1 MIQLYT
7 TFKAYSVFL
16 VSIFLMGLGISLV
29 TLAYLGTTAITSTPY
44 VLSLFTPLSFGMYT
58 MLFNTMYVL
67 IQILLLKGDFPKI
80 QYLQLLVGPVL
91 GYSIDFWSPY
101 ISLIEKPNYF
111 FQLAIVLVGCVIIAI
126 SIVIQ
131 LRANVVNNP
140 AEGVVKAIALKV
152 NKNFGT
158 VKVCFD
164 VSLVVIAVLIS
175 VVALGSISG
184 IREGTVISAVIIGLF
199 VKWTQN
205 LSIRNSKKRTSVH
218 YQ

>member
-1 MIQLYT
+1 
-7 TFKAYSVFL
+7 
-16 VSIFLMGLGISLV
+16 MGLGISLV
-29 TLAYLGTTAITSTPY
+29 TLAQLGTTAITSTPY
-44 VLSLFTPLSFGMYT
+44 VLSLFTTLSFGMYT

-101 ISLIEKPNYF
+101 ISLIEKQNYF
-111 FQLAIVLVGCVIIAI
+111 FQLTMVLVGCVIIAF
-126 SIVIQ
+126 SIVVQ
-131 LRANVVNNP
+131 LKANVVNNP

-158 VKVCFD
+158 IKICFD
-164 VSLVVIAVLIS
+164 VSLVLIAVIIS

-184 IREGTVISAVIIGLF
+184 IREGTVISAVFIGLL
-199 VKWTQN
+199 VKRMQK
-205 LSIRNSKKRTSVH
+205 LSDRNIRRGASAH